1 MDQTR
6 QPASPHSPAAAPAL
20 SATAPSATA
29 PSATV
34 LSATT
39 ATSRQRTAGIAM
51 VLGSAASN
59 QTGAALGA
67 LAFPAIGPVG
77 VVAVRQIVTALVLTP
92 IVRPRLRGLRRDQWL
107 PILGLA
113 LVFSVMNVALYA
125 AIERIGLGL
134 AVTLE
139 FIGPLAVAIAGSR
152 RVVDIVCAALAGGGV
167 LLLTG
172 PGPTTDLLGV
182 SLALVAAGAWAA
194 YILLNRS
201 LGQRMPG
208 LQGTAAASAVTV
220 ALWLPVGAAWFLLHP
235 PTLAALLL
243 AAACGVL
250 ASALPYAVDLLALR
264 RVPAALFGTLTSV
277 NPVFAALIGWLMLH
291 QALETVEW
299 VGIGLIVAGNV
310 VVSLR
315 RRLPAPPRDTAA
327 TPASSA
333 SAAARLG

>member
-6 QPASPHSPAAAPAL
+6 PLASPSAPAEAPAL
-20 SATAPSATA
+20 SATTAAP
-29 PSATV
+29 
-34 LSATT
+34 
-39 ATSRQRTAGIAM
+39 RQRAAGIAM

-77 VVAVRQIVTALVLTP
+77 VVAVRQILTALVLTP
-92 IVRPRLRGLRRDQWL
+92 IARPRFRGLRREQWW

-152 RVVDIVCAALAGGGV
+152 RVIDIACAALAGVGV

-182 SLALVAAGAWAA
+182 SLALIAAGAWAA
-194 YILLNRS
+194 YILLNRN
-201 LGQRMPG
+201 LGQRLPG
-208 LQGTAAASAVTV
+208 LQGTAAASTVTA
-220 ALWLPVGAAWFLLHP
+220 ALWLPIGAAWFLFHP
-235 PTLAALLL
+235 PTLTALLL
-243 AAACGVL
+243 AVACGVL

-277 NPVFAALIGWLMLH
+277 NPVFAALIGWLVL
-291 QALETVEW
+291 QQGLVAVEW
-299 VGIGLIVAGNV
+299 AGIGLIVAGNV

-315 RRLPAPPRDTAA
+315 SRVPRAARRG
-327 TPASSA
+327 
-333 SAAARLG
+333 AAARRTRGRDARPCRATPLG